1 MKQRI
6 LAILL
11 TIALIFSFGS
21 LPVWA
26 GPAEDG
32 AITLNLENGIIT
44 IYPDGYTQGNGEK
57 VSYTGPYVITGSLR
71 EDTPLRLENWTPDN
85 VTYDITLF
93 NATIVGNSWCTA
105 IRADGNNNS
114 GSITLN
120 LSSKGICKI
129 QGYNHPAIV
138 QGNQTQL
145 TTNLKVVY
153 GVLTMGAVNCDRHVI
168 SAECLDRLSVAGC
181 TKTSDGQPIDNGKN
195 TTFVTTHKFTD
206 NDDGT
211 CTADNCAACGTI
223 TIDHDGNGMYR
234 DNADGT
240 HTNYCMACDA
250 TLSIDAHNQ
259 SGEHVDNGD
268 GTHRIYCSICGA
280 VSVASE
286 VHNQN
291 GRLSNSGDGTHGI
304 HCSDCNSV
312 SATESHNQDGEV
324 IAVNDLYHA
333 VTCSDCGVFSGML
346 ERHNKDGI
354 ADSGDGYHTIY
365 CSVCERYIFN
375 EPHRVENY
383 TVVTEPGTDTSG
395 EIEGICADCGAEVS
409 GILSPT
415 GGYWVRLW
423 DSAGDGWEG
432 AELSVMIGTTE
443 HRLTLEDGGEGT
455 FLLPASS
462 DEVTSIIFYKGDYD
476 DECTFELYAPNT
488 IQPLCSRYGIYGM
501 DDVRDGEVLYRSAN
515 CADYSGVEAALAAVP
530 VDLSPYTLESI
541 QALLTA
547 RQTVKYGLPKSSQA
561 TVDGYADAILAAIN
575 GLVLDEGTGSGAE
588 PVTLTLQSGEQLV
601 ITSTGYRI
609 GDGAETAH
617 TGPYIL
623 TSGGQEIAAAVLVES
638 GYHAITLNNL
648 NLKTT
653 DASPFVLAPG
663 TVVKLSVTGENIL
676 DGQEADGFA
685 GLNAPDGTFLVLSG
699 TGSLTARG
707 GDSAAGIGGNDGE
720 AAGNTTVISGNVTAT
735 SVSDGAGIGGGYEGG
750 AGTIV
755 ITGGTVYA
763 ECLADDGA
771 GIGCGDDGE
780 GGTITITG
788 GTVTGKSTD
797 DDGAGIGGGDNGG
810 PDSITITDG
819 VIIAEGDD
827 GAGIG
832 DGQSSDGC
840 IITITGGNITATSND
855 GAGIGA
861 GSSGN
866 NTIVNIT
873 GGTIAAASG
882 DGAGIG
888 AGSSSDGCAVT
899 ISNGDITAVSE
910 YGAGIGGGNVSG
922 CEYGGVTTVTI
933 LDGNVTARSVYGAG
947 IGNGYY
953 SNYYDYDYE
962 RGYTIVDILGGM
974 LTVRSDYS
982 VGIGHGYESG
992 DCAVTIAD
1000 CVVFV
1005 EDSTAEDGGEA
1016 GIIGKAPYSYSWIE
1030 AMRYVTT
1037 DNAYIFSS
1045 NPDAISP
1052 QPKNLEGQPVFH
1064 VGATTQREDGYA
1076 CAVLSDG
1083 SRILCYVHDGE
1094 ISLYLP
1100 EGITVLEVRG
1110 TQADYTAVDA
1120 ALAKVPEELSVYTET
1135 SVKVLQDAID
1145 HVERGLL
1152 FDRQAEVDAMAKAIE
1167 DAIAALTY
1175 KDADY
1180 SKVDEAIAKAE
1191 ALNAEEYKDFSGVEA
1206 AVNAVERGKNIT
1218 QQTEV
1223 DAMAKAIEDAIAAL
1237 TYKDADYS
1245 KVDEAIAKAE
1255 ALNAEEYKDFS
1266 GVEAAVNA
1274 VVRGKNITQQ
1284 AEVDAM
1290 AKAIEDA
1297 ITDLEPIPLTPPET
1311 NDNSNYLLWITWLF
1325 MSVSVMSAIV
1335 YSRKKHGIK

>member
-1 MKQRI
+1 MKQRL

-11 TIALIFSFGS
+11 TIALICSFGS

-26 GPAEDG
+26 GPTEDG
-32 AITLNLENGIIT
+32 AITLNLGNGIIT

-153 GVLTMGAVNCDRHVI
+153 GVLTMGAVDCDRHVI

-223 TIDHDGNGMYR
+223 TINHDGNGMYR

-488 IQPLCSRYGIYGM
+488 IQPLCSRYGM

-676 DGQEADGFA
+676 DGREADGFA

-720 AAGNTTVISGNVTAT
+720 AAGNTTIISGNVTAT

-861 GSSGN
+861 GSSSN

-888 AGSSSDGCAVT
+888 AGSFSDGCAVT
-899 ISNGDITAVSE
+899 VSNGDITAVSE
-910 YGAGIGGGNVSG
+910 YGAGIGGGNESG

-947 IGNGYY
+947 IGNGAY
-953 SNYYDYDYE
+953 SNYYDYYYE

-1030 AMRYVTT
+1030 AMRYVTI
-1037 DNAYIFSS
+1037 DNAYIFSR

-1052 QPKNLEGQPVFH
+1052 QPKNFEGQPVFH
-1064 VGATTQREDGYA
+1064 VGASTQREDGYA

-1152 FDRQAEVDAMAKAIE
+1152 FDRQAD
-1167 DAIAALTY
+1167 
-1175 KDADY
+1175 
-1180 SKVDEAIAKAE
+1180 
-1191 ALNAEEYKDFSGVEA
+1191 
-1206 AVNAVERGKNIT
+1206 
-1218 QQTEV
+1218 V

-1284 AEVDAM
+1284 ADVDAM

-1297 ITDLEPIPLTPPET
+1297 ITDLEPIPLTSPET

>member
-1 MKQRI
+1 MKQRL
-6 LAILL
+6 LAMLL
-11 TIALIFSFGS
+11 TVALICSFGS

-26 GPAEDG
+26 GPTEDG
-32 AITLNLENGIIT
+32 AITLNLGNGIIT
-44 IYPDGYTQGNGEK
+44 IYPDGYTQGDGEK

-71 EDTPLRLENWTPDN
+71 EDTPLRLENWTPDD

-105 IRADGNNNS
+105 IRADGNNNT

-129 QGYNHPAIV
+129 QWYNHPAIV

-153 GVLTMGAVNCDRHVI
+153 GTLTMGAVDCDRHVI

-223 TIDHDGNGMYR
+223 TINHDGNGMYR
-234 DNADGT
+234 DNGDGT

-259 SGEHVDNGD
+259 SGEYVDNGD

-286 VHNQN
+286 AHNQE

-312 SATESHNQDGEV
+312 SAMESHNQDGEV

-333 VTCSDCGVFSGML
+333 VTCSDCGVFSGTL

-383 TVVTEPGTDTSG
+383 TIVTEPGTDTPG

-488 IQPLCSRYGIYGM
+488 IQPLCSRYGM

-530 VDLSPYTLESI
+530 VDLSSYTLESI

-561 TVDGYADAILAAIN
+561 TVDGYADAILAAID
-575 GLVLDEGTGSGAE
+575 GLVLDEGAGSGAE

-609 GDGAETAH
+609 GDGAETAY

-653 DASPFVLAPG
+653 DASPFVQAPG
-663 TVVKLSVTGENIL
+663 TAVKLSVTGENIL

-720 AAGNTTVISGNVTAT
+720 AAGNTTIISGNVTAT

-755 ITGGTVYA
+755 IAGGTVYA

-819 VIIAEGDD
+819 IIIAEGDD

-888 AGSSSDGCAVT
+888 AGAYSHDCAVT
-899 ISNGDITAVSE
+899 VSHGDITAVSE
-910 YGAGIGGGNVSG
+910 YGAGIGGGNESG
-922 CEYGGVTTVTI
+922 CEYGSVTTVTI

-1030 AMRYVTT
+1030 AMRYVTI

-1064 VGATTQREDGYA
+1064 VGASTQREDGYA

-1110 TQADYTAVDA
+1110 TQADYTAVDT
-1120 ALAKVPEELSVYTET
+1120 ALAKVPEDLSVYTEA

-1218 QQTEV
+1218 QQAEV
-1223 DAMAKAIEDAIAAL
+1223 DAMAKAIEDAIA
-1237 TYKDADYS
+1237 
-1245 KVDEAIAKAE
+1245 
-1255 ALNAEEYKDFS
+1255 
-1266 GVEAAVNA
+1266 
-1274 VVRGKNITQQ
+1274 
-1284 AEVDAM
+1284 
-1290 AKAIEDA
+1290 
-1297 ITDLEPIPLTPPET
+1297 DLERVPSTSPET

>member
-1 MKQRI
+1 MKQRL

-11 TIALIFSFGS
+11 TIALICSFGS

-26 GPAEDG
+26 GPTEDG
-32 AITLNLENGIIT
+32 AITLNLGNGIIT

-71 EDTPLRLENWTPDN
+71 EDTPLRLENWTPDD

-105 IRADGNNNS
+105 IRADSDNNS

-153 GVLTMGAVNCDRHVI
+153 GTLTMGAVDCDRHVI

-211 CTADNCAACGTI
+211 CTADNCAVCGTI
-223 TIDHDGNGMYR
+223 TINHDGNGMYR
-234 DNADGT
+234 DNGDDT

-250 TLSIDAHNQ
+250 TLIIDAHNQ

-291 GRLSNSGDGTHGI
+291 GRLSNSGDGTHSI

-312 SATESHNQDGEV
+312 SATESHNRDGEV

-354 ADSGDGYHTIY
+354 ADNGDGYHTIY

-395 EIEGICADCGAEVS
+395 EIVGICADCGAEVS

-488 IQPLCSRYGIYGM
+488 IQPLCSRYGM
-501 DDVRDGEVLYRSAN
+501 DDVRDGEVLYRSAS

-676 DGQEADGFA
+676 DGQEADDFA

-707 GDSAAGIGGNDGE
+707 GDNAAGIGGNDGE
-720 AAGNTTVISGNVTAT
+720 AAGNTTIISGNVTAT

-840 IITITGGNITATSND
+840 IITITGGNITAASND

-888 AGSSSDGCAVT
+888 AGSSGDGCAVT
-899 ISNGDITAVSE
+899 VSNGDITAVSE
-910 YGAGIGGGNVSG
+910 YGAGIGGGNESG
-922 CEYGGVTTVTI
+922 YEYGGVTTVTI

-947 IGNGYY
+947 IGNGAY

-962 RGYTIVDILGGM
+962 PGYTIVDILGGM

-1030 AMRYVTT
+1030 AMRYVTI

-1052 QPKNLEGQPVFH
+1052 QPKNFEGQPVFH
-1064 VGATTQREDGYA
+1064 VGASTQREDGYA

-1152 FDRQAEVDAMAKAIE
+1152 FDRQAD
-1167 DAIAALTY
+1167 
-1175 KDADY
+1175 
-1180 SKVDEAIAKAE
+1180 
-1191 ALNAEEYKDFSGVEA
+1191 
-1206 AVNAVERGKNIT
+1206 
-1218 QQTEV
+1218 V

-1284 AEVDAM
+1284 ADVDAM

-1297 ITDLEPIPLTPPET
+1297 ITDLEPIPLTSPET
-1311 NDNSNYLLWITWLF
+1311 KGNSNYLLWITGLF
-1325 MSVSVMSAIV
+1325 MSASVMSAIV
-1335 YSRKKHGIK
+1335 YSKKKHGIK

>member
-1 MKQRI
+1 MKQRL
-6 LAILL
+6 LAMLL
-11 TIALIFSFGS
+11 TVALICSFGS

-26 GPAEDG
+26 GPTEDG
-32 AITLNLENGIIT
+32 AITLNLGNGIIT
-44 IYPDGYTQGNGEK
+44 IYPDGYTQGDGEK

-71 EDTPLRLENWTPDN
+71 EDTPLRLENWTPDD

-153 GVLTMGAVNCDRHVI
+153 GTLTMGAVDCDRHVI

-211 CTADNCAACGTI
+211 CTADNCAVCGTI
-223 TIDHDGNGMYR
+223 TINHDGNGMYR
-234 DNADGT
+234 DNDDGT

-286 VHNQN
+286 AHNQN

-312 SATESHNQDGEV
+312 SAMESHNQDGEV

-333 VTCSDCGVFSGML
+333 VTCSDCGVFSGTL

-383 TVVTEPGTDTSG
+383 TIVTEPGTDTPG
-395 EIEGICADCGAEVS
+395 EIEGICADCDAEVS

-488 IQPLCSRYGIYGM
+488 IQPLCSRYGM

-561 TVDGYADAILAAIN
+561 TVNGYADAILAAID

-588 PVTLTLQSGEQLV
+588 PVTLTLQSVEQLV

-720 AAGNTTVISGNVTAT
+720 AAGNTTIISGNVTAT

-819 VIIAEGDD
+819 IIIAEGDD

-888 AGSSSDGCAVT
+888 AGSFSDGCAVT
-899 ISNGDITAVSE
+899 VSNGDITAVSE
-910 YGAGIGGGNVSG
+910 YGAGIGGGNESG

-947 IGNGYY
+947 IGNGDY
-953 SNYYDYDYE
+953 SNYYYYDYE

-1005 EDSTAEDGGEA
+1005 EDSTAENGGEA

-1030 AMRYVTT
+1030 AMRYVTI

-1064 VGATTQREDGYA
+1064 VGASTQREDGYA

-1120 ALAKVPEELSVYTET
+1120 ALAKVPEELSVYTEA

-1191 ALNAEEYKDFSGVEA
+1191 ALNTEEYKDFSGVEA

-1218 QQTEV
+1218 QQAEV
-1223 DAMAKAIEDAIAAL
+1223 DAMAKAIEDAIA
-1237 TYKDADYS
+1237 
-1245 KVDEAIAKAE
+1245 
-1255 ALNAEEYKDFS
+1255 
-1266 GVEAAVNA
+1266 
-1274 VVRGKNITQQ
+1274 
-1284 AEVDAM
+1284 
-1290 AKAIEDA
+1290 
-1297 ITDLEPIPLTPPET
+1297 DLERVPSTSPET